1 MGVMRLSIICF
12 ALGVVALQQQAELPE
27 PRTLVLLATAAAL
40 LRAAGRSRRLTLPLT
55 ALLLGYAWAA
65 GIATLRLADALPAA
79 LEGRDLHIAGVVSK
93 LPQRVENG
101 TRFDFAVESAD
112 APVPAHISLAWY
124 PGWRREAEEEALPAG
139 APEVHAGERWRLTV
153 RLKRPHG
160 SLNPDGFDFEA
171 WLLEAGI
178 RATGLVRPAPD
189 NRRLDAFVLT
199 PGNLVES
206 LREAIRGRIFAAL
219 PEAPYAGVLVALAV
233 GDQQAI
239 GSGQWQLFART
250 GITHLM
256 SISGLHVTMLA
267 GLAYLLMSW
276 LWRKSPALMLR
287 LPAQKAAVIG
297 GFFAALGYCLLAGF
311 AVPAQR
317 TLYMLAVV
325 AIALLTNRHTSVSRV
340 LALALLL
347 VLLVD
352 PWAVLAA
359 GFWLSF
365 GAVAVLFYADSGR
378 LGVGHWLGSW
388 ARAQWAVTAAMTP
401 ALLLLFQQFSLVS
414 PLANAIAIP
423 VVSFVVT
430 PLVLAAA
437 ALPQLDFLLLPA
449 HGVISWLMALMNLL
463 ADSPWAVWQQPAP
476 PLWTVLAALLG
487 GVWLLAPRG
496 LPGRSLGAVMMLP
509 MLLTAPSRPAP
520 GEALITTLDVGQGLA
535 LHVQTARHD
544 LIFDTGPRYS
554 TQADSGNRIIL
565 PYLRS
570 RGVTRIDG
578 LIVSHQDNDHAGGAA
593 SLLGALP
600 VGWLASSLPAGHA
613 LPAAAVRAIRCQD
626 GQRWQWDGV
635 SFVLL
640 HPAADQYQHAVKQSN
655 DLSCVLRVGNAH
667 GSVLAT
673 ADIENATEAAL
684 LLRHRLDLASEVVIV
699 PHHGSRSASS
709 QAFISAVG
717 ARAAIFSVGYR
728 NRFHHPNA
736 AVWERYRASGAM
748 LYRTDR
754 DGALSLRLAASGPVI
769 VAEREARRRYW
780 HGR

>member
-1 MGVMRLSIICF
+1 MRLSIICF
-12 ALGVVALQQQAELPE
+12 ALGVVALQHQAALPE
-27 PRTLVLLATAAAL
+27 LRTLLLLAAAAAL
-40 LRAAGRSRRLTLPLT
+40 LLAAGRRRRFAPALA
-55 ALLLGYAWAA
+55 ALLLGFAWA
-65 GIATLRLADALPAA
+65 GGMATLRLADALPTAA
-79 LEGRDLHIAGVVSK
+79 EGPDIHIVGVVSK
-93 LPQRVENG
+93 LPQRFENG
-101 TRFDFAVESAD
+101 SRFDFSVERAD

-124 PGWRREAEEEALPAG
+124 RGWRRDTEEEAAG
-139 APEVHAGERWRLTV
+139 APEVHAGERWQLTV

-160 SLNPDGFDFEA
+160 NRNPDGFDFEA
-171 WLLEAGI
+171 WLLAAGI

-189 NRRLDAFVLT
+189 NRRLDAFVPA
-199 PGNLVES
+199 PGHLIERA
-206 LREAIRGRIFAAL
+206 RETIRERIFAVL
-219 PEAPYAGVLVALAV
+219 PDAPYAGVLVALAV

-267 GLAYLLMSW
+267 GLAYALLSW

-297 GFFAALGYCLLAGF
+297 GFLAAFAYCLLAGF

-325 AIALLTNRHTSVSRV
+325 AAALLSRRSTSSSRV

-347 VLLVD
+347 VLLLD

-365 GAVAVLFYADSGR
+365 GAVAALFYAGSGR
-378 LGVGHWLGSW
+378 LGAGHWLGGW
-388 ARAQWAVTAAMTP
+388 ARAQWAVTAAMIP

-437 ALPQLDFLLLPA
+437 AVPQLGFLLVPA
-449 HGVISWLMALMNLL
+449 HWVTSWLMALMAAL
-463 ADSPWAVWQQPAP
+463 ADLPWTVWQQPEP

-496 LPGRSLGAVMMLP
+496 LPSRSLGAVLMLP

-520 GEALITTLDVGQGLA
+520 GEALVTVLDVGQGLA
-535 LHVQTARHD
+535 MHIQTARHD
-544 LIFDTGPRYS
+544 LVFDTGPRYS
-554 TQADSGNRIIL
+554 PEADSGNRVII

-570 RGVTRIDG
+570 RGVSSIDG
-578 LIVSHQDNDHAGGAA
+578 LIVSHQDNDHAGGAG
-593 SLLGALP
+593 SLLGAVP
-600 VGWLASSLPAGHA
+600 VGWLASSLPAGHELLA
-613 LPAAAVRAIRCQD
+613 PPVNAIRCQD
-626 GQRWQWDGV
+626 GQSWKWDGV
-635 SFVLL
+635 SFTLL
-640 HPAADQYQHAVKQSN
+640 HPSAAQYEHAVKKSN
-655 DLSCVLRVGNAH
+655 AMSCVLRVGNAH
-667 GSVLAT
+667 GSALAT
-673 ADIENATEAAL
+673 ADIETVSEFAL
-684 LLRHRLDLASEVVIV
+684 LLRHRPELASDVLIV
-699 PHHGSRSASS
+699 PHHGGRSASS
-709 QAFISAVG
+709 SDFIAAVG

-728 NRFHHPNA
+728 SRFRHPNA
-736 AVWERYRASGAM
+736 AVVARYRASGAV

-754 DGALSLRLAASGPVI
+754 DGAVSLRLAAPGPVI
-769 VAEREARRRYW
+769 VAEREARPRYW
-780 HGR
+780 YGR